1 MIEIQGLSENG
12 ICAFRQPLLDWSVK
26 MSHFIG
32 KRLVQMAVV
41 FVFVSMFA
49 FSIIYFSPGDPLYL
63 YTSPSVSVYKMTDEQ
78 LEDMRESLG
87 LTGNAAQRYLNW
99 AGKMLHGDW
108 GLSVSNH
115 QPVKKQIM
123 DKLPNTIGLMGAA
136 LLLSVILA
144 IPLGLLAGSYKNKWV
159 DNIISGISY
168 LGISLPAFWFGIML
182 IIVFSLKLG
191 WFPSSGMRTIGVN
204 SAADVVRHGVLPVIV
219 LSVNNTAVFVRYI
232 RSNTIEQREEE
243 YVMTAISKGVPKIQV
258 MYRHVL
264 KNCLLPIITMVGM
277 NFGTLITGSFIVESV
292 FGWPGLG
299 TLCMDAINS
308 RDYTMIMGITMLACI
323 VLLIGNFLAD
333 ILYGFADPRI
343 KRGEE
348 KENG

>member
-1 MIEIQGLSENG
+1 MRNFVL
-12 ICAFRQPLLDWSVK
+12 
-26 MSHFIG
+26 
-32 KRLVQMAVV
+32 KRLAQMVLV
-41 FVFVSMFA
+41 FVIVSIFS

-63 YTSPSVSVYKMTDEQ
+63 YTSPAVSSYKMTDEQ
-78 LEDMRESLG
+78 LDSMRESLG
-87 LTGNAAQRYLNW
+87 LDGNVVQRYVSW
-99 AGKMLHGDW
+99 AGKMLQGDW
-108 GLSVSNH
+108 GLSISNH
-115 QPVKKQIM
+115 QPVKDQIL
-123 DKLPNTIGLMGAA
+123 DKLPNTIGLMGAS
-136 LLLSVILA
+136 LLLSLIVA
-144 IPLGLLAGSYKNKWV
+144 IPLGLLAGYYKNRWI

-191 WFPSSGMRTIGVN
+191 LLPSSGMRTIGVT
-204 SAADVVRHGVLPVIV
+204 STADVIRHGILPVVV

-232 RSNTIEQREEE
+232 RSNTIEQKEEE
-243 YVMTAISKGVPKIQV
+243 YVTTAISKGVPEMQV
-258 MYRHVL
+258 LKGHVL

-299 TLCMDAINS
+299 TLCMSVVNS
-308 RDYTMIMGITMLACI
+308 RDYTMIMGITMLACT

-343 KRGEE
+343 KQGKE
-348 KENG
+348 KQNG

>member
-1 MIEIQGLSENG
+1 M
-12 ICAFRQPLLDWSVK
+12 K
-26 MSHFIG
+26 KFILH
-32 KRLVQMAVV
+32 RLAQMALV
-41 FVFVSMFA
+41 FVAVSIFA

-63 YTSPSVSVYKMTDEQ
+63 YTSPAVSSYKMSDEQ
-78 LEDMRESLG
+78 LDNMRESLG
-87 LTGNAAQRYLNW
+87 LNGNVVERYVNW
-99 AGKMLHGDW
+99 AGKMIQGDW
-108 GLSVSNH
+108 GMSVSNH
-115 QPVKKQIM
+115 QPVKSQIM

-136 LLLSVILA
+136 LILSVLVA
-144 IPLGLLAGSYKNKWV
+144 IPLGLLAGYYKNHWI

-191 WFPSSGMRTIGVN
+191 WLPSAGMHSIGTT
-204 SAADVVRHGVLPVIV
+204 STGDLIRHGILPTIV

-232 RSNTIEQREEE
+232 RSNTIEQMEEE
-243 YVMTAISKGVPKIQV
+243 YVMTAVSKGVPKKQV
-258 MYRHVL
+258 MKGHVL

-299 TLCMDAINS
+299 TLCMSAINS
-308 RDYTMIMGITMLACI
+308 RDYTMIMGITMLSCT

-343 KRGEE
+343 KQGKE
-348 KENG
+348 KSNG